1 MGDKSLGRGGDD
13 VTTGVDRGETETG
26 TADTA
31 DARALLEQAE
41 AEAAEAEAAA
51 AAARARVREM
61 RGEDRETVPGDL
73 PSPKAARH
81 WFRIKR
87 PQRSTIAKTA
97 AALVIVSSLTG
108 SGYILWQ
115 HHNSSARNNRAA
127 GFAAAASRGI
137 TALTSLDFNHAKD
150 DVQRIIDN
158 STGSFK
164 DDYEVRAGDFVKVVE
179 ASKVIARGT
188 VTATAV
194 QSMTDDEAVVLVAA
208 TEEITNAAGNKQ
220 PRAYRFRV
228 TVTRDGDQLKLS
240 KVELVP

>member
-1 MGDKSLGRGGDD
+1 MGDKSLGQGGED
-13 VTTGVDRGETETG
+13 VTTGVDRDDTVTG
-26 TADTA
+26 TAAAA
-31 DARALLEQAE
+31 DARALLEHAE

-61 RGEDRETVPGDL
+61 RGEDGETVTGDL
-73 PSPKAARH
+73 RSPRTARR
-81 WFRIKR
+81 WFRIRR
-87 PQRSTIAKTA
+87 PQRSTVAKAMA
-97 AALVIVSSLTG
+97 AIVIVSSLTG
-108 SGYILWQ
+108 SGYILWR

-127 GFAAAASRGI
+127 GFATAASRGV
-137 TALTSLDFNHAKD
+137 TALTSLDFRHAKD

-164 DDYEVRAGDFVKVVE
+164 DDYEVRADDFVKVVE

-208 TEEITNAAGNKQ
+208 SEEITNAAGNKQ

-240 KVELVP
+240 KVEFVP